1 MASNRFRY
9 PPAPPNGSETFSDN
23 LVGNQITDGSSQMT
37 NSTFSFTQ
45 DISNPVPIGYE
56 INSFSNP
63 ITLSTLGIANLDIA
77 RSTASN
83 NLEVFINNDTSD
95 LSSFV
100 LYGSLKKR
108 LNVAVDNIINTFPA
122 ALYFDGTD
130 VYETTGY
137 TTAYNINYNIITNRT
152 TFRCDVNYI
161 SNPLNIEFTTNGNLL
176 DGHLTS
182 EEVILNLENL
192 GNTANTITKIA
203 EGKVSKLRNLTNEY
217 KEYVLTFNNKIGT
230 KEYKVV
236 EFIAQTIGSSFI
248 EITVD
253 GDPFGTTVTTTTTK
267 FYLKPNSEES
277 ERQLGSLKGVEA
289 FLMTRDVTPIY
300 TAKFKMV
307 KETSSGIRYYDYISK
322 TWPLGDDVNIDVVS
336 SGYTDYLKSLADIGD
351 ELDNIKTN
359 LISRFLTS
367 PTLKEFDT
375 SDQKV
380 EKTLQIYGRSFDDIK
395 TFVDGI
401 AYMTN
406 ITYDGKNNMPN
417 ELVKNFAQT
426 LGWATPSTLDKVGFL
441 DGVLG
446 VSKPTYSGSSV
457 GMTPAELDI
466 ELYRRILLNT
476 GYLFKSKG
484 TRKAIEFL
492 LTLVGA
498 PEALIEFN
506 EYVVLADTKI
516 NMNTPLSFVWDDNS
530 LNAMTTGGTYHYEQ
544 AQNKFTRSWSEL
556 SGGTYTSS
564 TINYSVPLSQWYYET
579 GTTSHNFQRSD
590 YPIDSEGY
598 PVKPRVTNNYFF
610 QRGAGWYQRTE
621 EHKSDIIV
629 NRDKSILTG
638 CTPSII
644 NKFENFTWGGFWTG
658 GEYSNRIKSPYLDRF
673 RRFPHMYFG
682 FGLTR
687 MIDDKKSWNRK
698 EPELETRDYVY
709 DTRASYYQTQDE
721 RLVLNVKNVDIALNI
736 GQALV
741 YDVYKQSV
749 EYNCFFSADTSMTG
763 GTLYST
769 FQHPIAD
776 SGKWFGGKYSQT
788 VVGQTD
794 DGTPYTGSK
803 FESDGVAAMDGGF
816 ASNRNFRRSKG
827 AILRFE
833 VCVND
838 ANPNTFIGFA
848 EGTLTTSDIT
858 TPINHSHYVEAIAFV
873 GPTRNIKVYS
883 DINNIGT
890 AIEPAPTALGANVWT
905 SGVDK
910 FFKGEIKLKKGGGAI
925 YTIYAD
931 GSPHAMSTFETYGN
945 VLEDV
950 KVFVADDQNG
960 SAAGEH
966 LILNNIYVYDE
977 MKPGFSIDTRNM
989 HFKRFLNNFWK
1000 VLIDVRDRMTINDGK
1015 TGGYPIL
1022 QQIYLQYLQ
1031 EVCGNN
1037 NQYTYSKMLDYVRE
1051 LGTYWIKLVEK
1062 MVPATTLWTSGE
1074 KVENSAFHRDK
1085 FVYKCFS
1092 PSGNTMPII
1101 PQILITGSALSGY
1114 TSYPQARMASS
1125 PMMMRLPAPP
1135 PTGSLYFNSIVSG
1148 GTYNPI
1154 SSYANQ
1160 YNINNQ
1166 NRAVGSELV
1175 TEVTNR
1181 LANRYHSNK
1190 DKYLSQSI
1198 FTKQGATDNIL
1209 NIDGLK
1215 CFGVN
1220 TQSWI
1225 DNYNLTQ
1232 HSVDGNTNV
1241 GGSNASQG
1249 TQSNNISNSSFNY

>member
-37 NSTFSFTQ
+37 NSTFSFAQ
-45 DISNPVPIGYE
+45 DISNPVPVGYE

-63 ITLSTLGIANLDIA
+63 ITLSTLGIANLEIA
-77 RSTASN
+77 RTTASN

-130 VYETTGY
+130 IYETTGY
-137 TTAYNINYNIITNRT
+137 TTAYNISYNITTNRT
-152 TFRCDVNYI
+152 TFKCDVNYI
-161 SNPLNIEFTTNGNLL
+161 SNPFNIEFTTNGNLL
-176 DGHLTS
+176 DGHLS
-182 EEVILNLENL
+182 PEEVILNLENL

-203 EGKVSKLRNLTNEY
+203 EGKVSKLRNITNEY
-217 KEYVLTFNNKIGT
+217 KDYVLTFNNNVGT
-230 KEYKVV
+230 QEYKVV
-236 EFIAQTIGSSFI
+236 DFIAQTIGSSFI
-248 EITVD
+248 EIIVE
-253 GDPFGTTVTTTTTK
+253 GDPFGTAVTSTTTK
-267 FYLKPNSEES
+267 FYLKPNGDES

-289 FLMTRDVTPIY
+289 FLMTRNVIPIY
-300 TAKFKMV
+300 TAKFKIV
-307 KETSSGIRYYDYISK
+307 KETSEGVKFYDYINK
-322 TWPLGDDVNIDVVS
+322 TWPLGDDVNLDVVS
-336 SGYTDYLKSLADIGD
+336 SAYIDYLKGLADIGD

-359 LISRFLTS
+359 LVSRFLTS

-375 SDQKV
+375 PDQKV

-406 ITYDGKNNMPN
+406 VTYDGKNNIPN
-417 ELVKNFAQT
+417 GLIKNFART
-426 LGWATPSTLDKVGFL
+426 LGWSTPSTLDKVGFL
-441 DGVLG
+441 DSVLG

-544 AQNKFTRSWSEL
+544 AQNKFTRSWSTL

-579 GTTSHNFQRSD
+579 GATSHNFQRSD
-590 YPIDSEGY
+590 YPIDNEGF
-598 PVKPRVTNNYFF
+598 PVRPRVTNNYFF
-610 QRGAGWYQRTE
+610 QRGAGWFQRTE

-638 CTPSII
+638 CTPTIV

-658 GEYSNRIKSPYLDRF
+658 GEYSNRIKAPYLDRF

-698 EPELETRDYVY
+698 EPQLETRDWVY

-721 RLVLNVKNVDIALNI
+721 RLVLNVKNVDISLNI

-741 YDVYKQSV
+741 YDVYRQSV
-749 EYNCFFSADTSMTG
+749 EYGCFFSANTNSMTG

-769 FQHPIAD
+769 FQTSID
-776 SGKWFGGKYSQT
+776 DTGKWFGANYSQT

-803 FESDGVAAMDGGF
+803 FRSGGAGSHDGGF
-816 ASNRNFRRSKG
+816 ASNKNFRRSKG
-827 AILRFE
+827 ALLRFE

-838 ANPNTFIGFA
+838 TSPQTIIGFSP
-848 EGTLTTSDIT
+848 GTLTTNDIS
-858 TPINHSHYVEAIAFV
+858 TPPNVTHFVESIFFT
-873 GPTRNIKVYS
+873 GRNIKVYS
-883 DINNIGT
+883 DANNSGSATEQGT
-890 AIEPAPTALGANVWT
+890 NVLGSNVWT

-910 FFKGEIKLKKGGGAI
+910 FFKGEIRLKEGGGAI
-925 YTIYAD
+925 YTLYAD
-931 GSPHAMSTFETYGN
+931 GSPHVMSTFETYGN

-950 KVFVADDQNG
+950 KVFVSEDDSGGASGQF
-960 SAAGEH
+960 
-966 LILNNIYVYDE
+966 LILNYIYVFDE
-977 MKPGFSIDTRNM
+977 TIAGLSIDTRNM
-989 HFKRFLNNFWK
+989 NFKRFLNNFWK

-1015 TGGYPIL
+1015 TGGYPVL

-1031 EVCGNN
+1031 EVCANN
-1037 NQYTYSKMLDYVRE
+1037 NQYTYTKMLSYVRE
-1051 LGTYWIKLVEK
+1051 LGTYWLKLVEE

-1085 FVYKCFS
+1085 FVYRCFN

-1101 PQILITGSALSGY
+1101 PQILITGPALSGY
-1114 TSYPQARMASS
+1114 TSYPQARMAST
-1125 PMMMRLPAPP
+1125 PMMMSLPAPP
-1135 PTGSLYFNSIVSG
+1135 TSGSLYFNNIISG

-1166 NRAVGSELV
+1166 NRASGSELV
-1175 TEVTNR
+1175 REVTNR

-1215 CFGVN
+1215 CFGAN
-1220 TQSWI
+1220 TQAWI
-1225 DNYNLTQ
+1225 ENYNIAPTNI
-1232 HSVDGNTNV
+1232 VGNNTN
-1241 GGSNASQG
+1241 QG
-1249 TQSNNISNSSFNY
+1249 AQSYNIKSSSFNY

>member
-45 DISNPVPIGYE
+45 DVSNPLSAGYE

-63 ITLSTLGIANLDIA
+63 ITLSTLGIANLEIA
-77 RSTASN
+77 KKTASN
-83 NLEVFINNDTSD
+83 NIEVFINNDTSD

-108 LNVAVDNIINTFPA
+108 LNVAVENIVNTFPA

-137 TTAYNINYNIITNRT
+137 TTAYNINYDITTNRT

-161 SNPLNIEFTTNGNLL
+161 SNPFDIEFTTNGDLL
-176 DGHLTS
+176 DGNLTP
-182 EEVILNLENL
+182 EQIILNLQNQ

-203 EGKVSKLRNLTNEY
+203 EGKVSSLRNLTNEY
-217 KEYVLTFNNKIGT
+217 GEYVLTFDNKIGT
-230 KEYKVV
+230 KEYNVV
-236 EFIAQTIGSSFI
+236 EFTAQTLGTSFI
-248 EITVD
+248 SISVE
-253 GDPFGTTVTTTTTK
+253 GKPFGLTTNTTNKK
-267 FYLKPNSEES
+267 FYLKPNSDET
-277 ERQLGSLKGVEA
+277 ERQLKSLKGVEA
-289 FLMTRDVTPIY
+289 FLMTRDVKPIY
-300 TAKFKMV
+300 TAKFKIV
-307 KETSSGIRYYDYISK
+307 KETSSGVKYYDYISK
-322 TWPLGDDVNIDVVS
+322 TWPLGDDVNLDIIS
-336 SGYTDYLKSLADIGD
+336 SGYTTYLQGLADIGD
-351 ELDNIKTN
+351 ELDRLKTN
-359 LISRFLTS
+359 LVSRFLTS

-406 ITYDGKNNMPN
+406 VTYDGKNNIPN
-417 ELVKNFAQT
+417 ELIKNFART

-441 DGVLG
+441 DSVLG
-446 VSKPTYSGSSV
+446 VTKPTYSGSSV

-506 EYVVLADTKI
+506 EYVVLADKK
-516 NMNTPLSFVWDDNS
+516 MSMKSPLTFVWDDRQLLANS
-530 LNAMTTGGTYHYEQ
+530 LTGGTHHYIQ
-544 AQNKFTRSWSEL
+544 LPNKFDKSWKTI
-556 SGGTYTSS
+556 SGGTYSS
-564 TINYSVPLSQWYYET
+564 TTINYSVPLTQWYYET

-590 YPIDSEGY
+590 YPIDNEGF
-598 PVKPRVTNNYFF
+598 PVRPRVTNNFFF
-610 QRGAGWYQRTE
+610 QRGAGWYQRNE
-621 EHKSDIIV
+621 EHKSDVVI
-629 NRDKSILTG
+629 NQDKSTLTG

-644 NKFENFTWGGFWTG
+644 KKFENFTWGGFWTG
-658 GEYSNRIKSPYLDRF
+658 GEYSNRVKAPYLDRF

-682 FGLTR
+682 FGLTK

-698 EPELETRDYVY
+698 EPQLETREYVY

-749 EYNCFFSADTSMTG
+749 EYNCLFSADTNSMTG
-763 GTLYST
+763 GTLYSN
-769 FQHPIAD
+769 FQHLITD
-776 SGKWFGGKYSQT
+776 SGDWFGAQYTQT
-788 VVGQTD
+788 IISQTD

-803 FESDGVAAMDGGF
+803 FRSLGVASCDGGF

-827 AILRFE
+827 ALLRFE

-838 ANPNTFIGFA
+838 TSPETGIGFA

-858 TPINHSHYVEAIAFV
+858 GPPNVQHYVEAIYFT
-873 GPTRNIKVYS
+873 GRNIQVFS
-883 DINNIGT
+883 DSGNTGT
-890 AIEPAPTALGANVWT
+890 ATQQWTNALGSNVWT
-905 SGVDK
+905 NNVDK
-910 FFKGEIKLKKGGGAI
+910 FFKGEIRLKEGGGAI

-950 KVFVADDQNG
+950 KVLVTDDQSG
-960 SAAGEH
+960 GAAGRF
-966 LILNNIYVYDE
+966 LILNHIYAFDE
-977 MKPGFSIDTRNM
+977 TKAGFSVDTRNM
-989 HFKRFLNNFWK
+989 NFKRFLNNFWR
-1000 VLIDVRDRMTINDGK
+1000 VLIDVRDRMTINVGK
-1015 TGGYPIL
+1015 TGGYPVL

-1037 NQYTYSKMLDYVRE
+1037 NQYTYDKMLSYVSE
-1051 LGTYWIKLVEK
+1051 LGTYWLKLVEK

-1074 KVENSAFHRDK
+1074 KIENSAFHRDK
-1085 FVYKCFS
+1085 FVYRCFS

-1101 PQILITGSALSGY
+1101 PQILITGPALSGY
-1114 TSYPQARMASS
+1114 TSYPQARMAST
-1125 PMMMRLPAPP
+1125 PMSMRLPAPP
-1135 PTGSLYFNSIVSG
+1135 VPGTLYFNNIISG
-1148 GTYNPI
+1148 GTSNPI

-1166 NRAVGSELV
+1166 NQIVGSKIV
-1175 TEVTNR
+1175 SQVTNR
-1181 LANRYHSNK
+1181 LSNRYHSNK
-1190 DKYLSQSI
+1190 DNYLSHSV
-1198 FTKQGATDNIL
+1198 FTKQGATNSIL
-1209 NIDGLK
+1209 TIEGLK
-1215 CFGVN
+1215 CFGTN
-1220 TQSWI
+1220 TLGWLESYNITKEGQS
-1225 DNYNLTQ
+1225 
-1232 HSVDGNTNV
+1232 VGNSMQN
-1241 GGSNASQG
+1241 
-1249 TQSNNISNSSFNY
+1249 NNISSSNSSY